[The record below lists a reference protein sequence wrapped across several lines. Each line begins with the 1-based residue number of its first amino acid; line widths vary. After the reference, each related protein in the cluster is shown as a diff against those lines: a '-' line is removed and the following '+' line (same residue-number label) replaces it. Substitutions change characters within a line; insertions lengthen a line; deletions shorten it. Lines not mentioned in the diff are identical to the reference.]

1 MANSLDVLKFYEQ
14 DIKPAIQKNSN
25 EYIQNLI
32 KSTNFNNDYVS
43 KLEQSISEDNKLID
57 NYNRKIINKQ
67 KFRSFLRF
75 ILVVSILGI
84 IASIV
89 WLSIESAIITGQST
103 WIILLIISVLLL
115 FISIIGFIAR
125 SDAKNKIAP
134 VIARRDKNVNSAKKE
149 LVVITKLISK
159 KECQN
164 LLEKSF
170 PKLTINDIFTDTD
183 ANLWE
188 DELEDHETSSIL
200 SVIHGT
206 INCSPYLFLTN
217 KRIEIID
224 KEYTGWTTI
233 YVEEEVYN
241 PNTHSYE
248 TETVEY
254 DVSASITRPKPS
266 FPCDSRLYLKTKI
279 YPNLEYYNLKPFLSK
294 SSIKKFYKQNDHQKL
309 MENPEFDLFF
319 PCIRNNEIQFKAT
332 FQLYA
337 QEQIVEL
344 IKNRNIHKLQMKK
357 TGDTIQVECDNPLT
371 CSRINLFGE
380 SFLDYSIDRIT
391 KNFNITMYSIM
402 DGLYAYFLSILAVS
416 LYQNEKY
423 YIDTEKLSKNNP
435 NTIKFNLEDFFNSN
449 EFFDSKYFHP
459 NTSNIVFDAIPKF
472 KVIYKTKIFTIAS
485 MDACSFSH
493 TPRTHYETVHAYGE
507 TVDVPIEWNE
517 YKEIHVNYLVLS
529 FLVNDNKHD
538 FRYPASEDNELKKYS
553 IIEVFKSINR
563 VCLVFHPDIKSIN
576 EPESLIEIIKT
587 KFKLS

>member
-57 NYNRKIINKQ
+57 NYNQNIINKP
-67 KFRSFLRF
+67 KFRSFLKF

-89 WLSIESAIITGQST
+89 WSSIELAIRTGQST
-103 WIILLIISVLLL
+103 WIILLIISILLL

-125 SDAKNKIAP
+125 SNAKNKIAP
-134 VIARRDKNVNSAKKE
+134 VIARRDKNVNSAKEE

-164 LLEKSF
+164 LIEKSF
-170 PKLTINDIFTDTD
+170 PKLTINDIFTDID

-188 DELEDHETSSIL
+188 DELEDHETSSIF
-200 SVIHGT
+200 SAIHGT
-206 INCSPYLFLTN
+206 VNSSPYLFLTN

-241 PNTHSYE
+241 SNTHSYE
-248 TETVEY
+248 TETVGY

-279 YPNLEYYNLKPFLSK
+279 YPNLEYYNLKPFSSK
-294 SSIKKFYKQNDHQKL
+294 SSIKKFYKQNNHQKL

-319 PCIRNNEIQFKAT
+319 PCVRNNEVQFKAT

-344 IKNRNIHKLQMKK
+344 IKNRKIHKLQMKK
-357 TGDTIQVECDNPLT
+357 AGDTIQVECNNPLT

-391 KNFNITMYSIM
+391 NNFNITMYSIM

-423 YIDTEKLSKNNP
+423 YIDTEKLSKDNP
-435 NTIKFNLEDFFNSN
+435 NTIKFNLENFFNSN
-449 EFFDSKYFHP
+449 DFFDSKYFHP

-472 KVIYKTKIFTIAS
+472 KVIYKTKAFTIAS

-538 FRYPASEDNELKKYS
+538 FRYPASEDNELKKHS

-576 EPESLIEIIKT
+576 EPESLIEIIKK
-587 KFKLS
+587 KFNLS

>member
-14 DIKPAIQKNSN
+14 DIKPAIEKNSN

-57 NYNRKIINKQ
+57 NYNRNIINKP
-67 KFRSFLRF
+67 KFRSFLKF

-89 WLSIESAIITGQST
+89 WSSIESAIRTGQST

-125 SDAKNKIAP
+125 SNAKNKIAP
-134 VIARRDKNVNSAKKE
+134 VIARRDKNVNSAKEE

-164 LLEKSF
+164 LIEKSF
-170 PKLTINDIFTDTD
+170 PKLTINDIFTDID

-200 SVIHGT
+200 SAIHGT
-206 INCSPYLFLTN
+206 VNSSPYLFLTN

-241 PNTHSYE
+241 SNTHSYE
-248 TETVEY
+248 TETVGY

-279 YPNLEYYNLKPFLSK
+279 YPNLEYYNLKPFSSK
-294 SSIKKFYKQNDHQKL
+294 SSIKKFYKQNNHQKL

-319 PCIRNNEIQFKAT
+319 PCVRNNEVQFKAT

-344 IKNRNIHKLQMKK
+344 IKNRKIHKLQMKK
-357 TGDTIQVECDNPLT
+357 AGDTIQVECDNPLT

-391 KNFNITMYSIM
+391 NNFNITMYSIM

-423 YIDTEKLSKNNP
+423 YIDTEKLSKDNP
-435 NTIKFNLEDFFNSN
+435 NTIKFNLENFFNSN
-449 EFFDSKYFHP
+449 DFFDSKYFHP

-472 KVIYKTKIFTIAS
+472 KVIYKTKAFTIAS

-493 TPRTHYETVHAYGE
+493 TPRTHYETVCAYGE

-517 YKEIHVNYLVLS
+517 YKEIHVNYLVLA

-538 FRYPASEDNELKKYS
+538 FRYPASEDNELKKHS

-576 EPESLIEIIKT
+576 EPESLIEIIKK

>member
-57 NYNRKIINKQ
+57 NYNRNIINKP
-67 KFRSFLRF
+67 KFRSFLKF

-89 WLSIESAIITGQST
+89 WLSIESAIRTGQST
-103 WIILLIISVLLL
+103 WIILLIISILLL

-125 SDAKNKIAP
+125 SNAKNKIAP
-134 VIARRDKNVNSAKKE
+134 VIARRDKNVNSAKEE

-164 LLEKSF
+164 LIEKSF
-170 PKLTINDIFTDTD
+170 PKLTINDIFTDID

-188 DELEDHETSSIL
+188 DELEDHETSSIF
-200 SVIHGT
+200 SAIHGT
-206 INCSPYLFLTN
+206 VNSSPYLFLTN

-241 PNTHSYE
+241 SNTHSYE
-248 TETVEY
+248 TETVGY

-266 FPCDSRLYLKTKI
+266 FPCDSKLYLKTKI
-279 YPNLEYYNLKPFLSK
+279 YPNLEYYNLKPFSSK
-294 SSIKKFYKQNDHQKL
+294 SSIKKFYKQNNHQKL

-319 PCIRNNEIQFKAT
+319 PCVRNNEVQFKAT

-344 IKNRNIHKLQMKK
+344 IKNRKIHKLQMKK
-357 TGDTIQVECDNPLT
+357 AGDTIQVECDNPLT

-391 KNFNITMYSIM
+391 NNFNITMYSIM

-423 YIDTEKLSKNNP
+423 YIDTEKLSKDNP
-435 NTIKFNLEDFFNSN
+435 NTIKFNLENFFNSN
-449 EFFDSKYFHP
+449 DFFDSKYFHP

-472 KVIYKTKIFTIAS
+472 KVIYKTKAFTIAS

-538 FRYPASEDNELKKYS
+538 FRFPASEDNELKKHS

>member
-57 NYNRKIINKQ
+57 NYNRKIINKP
-67 KFRSFLRF
+67 KFRSFLKF

-89 WLSIESAIITGQST
+89 WSSIELAIITGQST

-125 SDAKNKIAP
+125 SNAKNKIAP
-134 VIARRDKNVNSAKKE
+134 VIARRDKNVNSAKEE

-164 LLEKSF
+164 LIEKSF
-170 PKLTINDIFTDTD
+170 PKLTINDIFTDID

-200 SVIHGT
+200 SAIHGT
-206 INCSPYLFLTN
+206 VNSSPYLFLTN

-241 PNTHSYE
+241 SNTHSYE

-279 YPNLEYYNLKPFLSK
+279 YPNLEYYNLKPFSSK
-294 SSIKKFYKQNDHQKL
+294 SSIKKFYKQNNHQKL

-319 PCIRNNEIQFKAT
+319 PCIRNNEVQFKAT

-344 IKNRNIHKLQMKK
+344 IKNRKIHKLQMKK
-357 TGDTIQVECDNPLT
+357 AGDTIQVECDNPLT

-391 KNFNITMYSIM
+391 NNFNITMYSIM

-435 NTIKFNLEDFFNSN
+435 NTIKFNLENFFNSN
-449 EFFDSKYFHP
+449 DFFDSKYFHP

-472 KVIYKTKIFTIAS
+472 KVICKTKAFTIAS

-538 FRYPASEDNELKKYS
+538 FRYPASEDNELKKHS

-576 EPESLIEIIKT
+576 KPESLIEIIKK
-587 KFKLS
+587 KFNLS

>member
-57 NYNRKIINKQ
+57 NYNRKIINKP
-67 KFRSFLRF
+67 KFRSFLKF

-89 WLSIESAIITGQST
+89 WLSIESAIRTGQST

-134 VIARRDKNVNSAKKE
+134 VIARRDKNVNSAKEE

-188 DELEDHETSSIL
+188 DELEDHETSSIF
-200 SVIHGT
+200 SAIHGT
-206 INCSPYLFLTN
+206 VNSSPYLFLTN

-241 PNTHSYE
+241 SNTHSYE

-279 YPNLEYYNLKPFLSK
+279 YPNLEYYNLKPFSSK
-294 SSIKKFYKQNDHQKL
+294 SSIKKFYKQNNHQKL

-319 PCIRNNEIQFKAT
+319 PCIRNNEVQFKAT

-344 IKNRNIHKLQMKK
+344 IKNRKIHKLQMKK
-357 TGDTIQVECDNPLT
+357 AGDTIQVECDNPLT

-391 KNFNITMYSIM
+391 NNFNITMYSIM

-423 YIDTEKLSKNNP
+423 YIDTEKLSKDNP
-435 NTIKFNLEDFFNSN
+435 NTIKFNLENFFNSN
-449 EFFDSKYFHP
+449 DFFDSKYFHP

-472 KVIYKTKIFTIAS
+472 KVIYKTKTFTIAS
-485 MDACSFSH
+485 MDAYSFSH

-538 FRYPASEDNELKKYS
+538 FRYPASEDNELKKHS

>member
-57 NYNRKIINKQ
+57 NYNRNIINKP
-67 KFRSFLRF
+67 KFHSFLKF

-89 WLSIESAIITGQST
+89 WSSIESAIRTGQST

-125 SDAKNKIAP
+125 SNAKNKIAP
-134 VIARRDKNVNSAKKE
+134 VIARRDKNVNSAKEE

-164 LLEKSF
+164 LIEKSF
-170 PKLTINDIFTDTD
+170 PKLTINDIFTDID

-188 DELEDHETSSIL
+188 DELEDHETSSIF

-206 INCSPYLFLTN
+206 VNSSPYLFLTN

-248 TETVEY
+248 TETVEH

-294 SSIKKFYKQNDHQKL
+294 SSIKKFYKQNNHQKL

-344 IKNRNIHKLQMKK
+344 IKNRKIHKLQMKK
-357 TGDTIQVECDNPLT
+357 AGDTIQVECDNPLT

-391 KNFNITMYSIM
+391 NNFNITMYSIM

-472 KVIYKTKIFTIAS
+472 KVIYKTKAFTIAS

-493 TPRTHYETVHAYGE
+493 TPRTHYETVCAYGE

-517 YKEIHVNYLVLS
+517 YKEIHVNYLVLA

-538 FRYPASEDNELKKYS
+538 FRYPASEDNELKKHS

>member
-14 DIKPAIQKNSN
+14 DIKPAIEKNSN

-57 NYNRKIINKQ
+57 NYNRNIINKP
-67 KFRSFLRF
+67 KFRSFLKF

-89 WLSIESAIITGQST
+89 WSSIESAIITGQST

-125 SDAKNKIAP
+125 SNAKNKIAP
-134 VIARRDKNVNSAKKE
+134 VIARRDKNVNSAKEE

-241 PNTHSYE
+241 SNTHSYE
-248 TETVEY
+248 TETVGHV
-254 DVSASITRPKPS
+254 VSASITRPKPS

-279 YPNLEYYNLKPFLSK
+279 YPNLEYYNLKPFSSK
-294 SSIKKFYKQNDHQKL
+294 SSIKKFYKQNNHQKL

-319 PCIRNNEIQFKAT
+319 PCVRNNEVQFKAT

-344 IKNRNIHKLQMKK
+344 IKNRKIHKLQMKK
-357 TGDTIQVECDNPLT
+357 AGDTIQVECDNPLT

-391 KNFNITMYSIM
+391 NNFNITMYSIM

-423 YIDTEKLSKNNP
+423 YIDTEKLSKDNP
-435 NTIKFNLEDFFNSN
+435 NTIKFNLENFFNSN
-449 EFFDSKYFHP
+449 DFFDSKYFHP

-472 KVIYKTKIFTIAS
+472 KVIYKTKAFTIAS

-538 FRYPASEDNELKKYS
+538 FRYPASEDNELKKHS

>member
-57 NYNRKIINKQ
+57 NYNRKIINKP
-67 KFRSFLRF
+67 KFRSFLKF

-89 WLSIESAIITGQST
+89 WSSIELAIRTGQST
-103 WIILLIISVLLL
+103 WIILLIISILLL

-125 SDAKNKIAP
+125 SNAKNKIAP
-134 VIARRDKNVNSAKKE
+134 VIARRDKNVNSAKEE

-164 LLEKSF
+164 LIEKSF
-170 PKLTINDIFTDTD
+170 PKLTINDIFTDID

-188 DELEDHETSSIL
+188 DELEDHETSSIF
-200 SVIHGT
+200 SAIHGT
-206 INCSPYLFLTN
+206 VNSSPYLFLTN

-241 PNTHSYE
+241 SNTHSYE

-279 YPNLEYYNLKPFLSK
+279 YPNLEYYNLKPFSSK
-294 SSIKKFYKQNDHQKL
+294 SSIKKFYKQNNHQKL

-319 PCIRNNEIQFKAT
+319 PCVRNNEVQFKAT

-344 IKNRNIHKLQMKK
+344 IKNRKIHKLQMKK
-357 TGDTIQVECDNPLT
+357 AGDTIQVEYDNPLT
-371 CSRINLFGE
+371 CSRINLICE
-380 SFLDYSIDRIT
+380 KFLYYSIDRIT
-391 KNFNITMYSIM
+391 NNFNITMYSIM

-423 YIDTEKLSKNNP
+423 YIDTEKLSKDNP
-435 NTIKFNLEDFFNSN
+435 NTIKFNLENFFNSN
-449 EFFDSKYFHP
+449 DFFDSKYFHP

-472 KVIYKTKIFTIAS
+472 KVIYKTKAFTIAS

-538 FRYPASEDNELKKYS
+538 FRYPASEDNELKKHS

-563 VCLVFHPDIKSIN
+563 VCLVFHSDIKSIN
-576 EPESLIEIIKT
+576 EPESLIEIIKK
-587 KFKLS
+587 KFNLS

>member
-57 NYNRKIINKQ
+57 NYNRKIINKP
-67 KFRSFLRF
+67 KFHSFLKF

-89 WLSIESAIITGQST
+89 WSSIESAIRTGQST

-125 SDAKNKIAP
+125 SNAKNKIAP
-134 VIARRDKNVNSAKKE
+134 VIARRDKNVNSAKEE

-164 LLEKSF
+164 LIEKSF
-170 PKLTINDIFTDTD
+170 PKLTINDIFTDID

-188 DELEDHETSSIL
+188 DELEDHETSSIF
-200 SVIHGT
+200 SAIHGT
-206 INCSPYLFLTN
+206 VNSSPYLFLTN

-241 PNTHSYE
+241 SNTHSYE
-248 TETVEY
+248 TETVGY

-279 YPNLEYYNLKPFLSK
+279 YPNLEYYNLKPFSSK
-294 SSIKKFYKQNDHQKL
+294 SSIKKFYKQNNHQKL

-319 PCIRNNEIQFKAT
+319 PCVRNNEVQFKAT

-344 IKNRNIHKLQMKK
+344 IKNRKIHKLQMKK
-357 TGDTIQVECDNPLT
+357 AGDTIQVECDNPLT

-391 KNFNITMYSIM
+391 NNFNITMYSIM

-435 NTIKFNLEDFFNSN
+435 NTIKFNLENFFNSN
-449 EFFDSKYFHP
+449 DFFDSKYFHP

-472 KVIYKTKIFTIAS
+472 KVIYKTKAFTIAS

-538 FRYPASEDNELKKYS
+538 FRYPASEDNELKKHS

-576 EPESLIEIIKT
+576 EPESLIEIIKK

>member
-57 NYNRKIINKQ
+57 NYNRKIINKP
-67 KFRSFLRF
+67 KFHSFLKF

-89 WLSIESAIITGQST
+89 WSSIELAIRTGQST
-103 WIILLIISVLLL
+103 WIILLIISILLL

-125 SDAKNKIAP
+125 SNAKNKIAP
-134 VIARRDKNVNSAKKE
+134 VIARRDKNVNSAKEE

-164 LLEKSF
+164 LIEKSF
-170 PKLTINDIFTDTD
+170 PKLTINDIFTDID

-200 SVIHGT
+200 SAIHGT
-206 INCSPYLFLTN
+206 VNSSPYLFLTN
-217 KRIEIID
+217 KRIKIID

-241 PNTHSYE
+241 SNTHSYE
-248 TETVEY
+248 TETVEHV
-254 DVSASITRPKPS
+254 VSASITRPKPS

-279 YPNLEYYNLKPFLSK
+279 YPNLEYYNLKPFSSK
-294 SSIKKFYKQNDHQKL
+294 SSIKKFYKQNNHQKL

-391 KNFNITMYSIM
+391 NNFNITMYSIM

-423 YIDTEKLSKNNP
+423 YIDTEKLSKDNP
-435 NTIKFNLEDFFNSN
+435 NTIKFNLENFFNSN
-449 EFFDSKYFHP
+449 DFFDSKYFHP

-472 KVIYKTKIFTIAS
+472 KVIYKTKTFTIAS

-538 FRYPASEDNELKKYS
+538 FRFPASEDNELKKHS

>member
-57 NYNRKIINKQ
+57 NYNRNIINKP
-67 KFRSFLRF
+67 KFRSFLKF

-84 IASIV
+84 IASVV
-89 WLSIESAIITGQST
+89 WSSIESAIRTGQST

-125 SDAKNKIAP
+125 SNAKNKIAP
-134 VIARRDKNVNSAKKE
+134 VIARRDKNVNSAKEE

-164 LLEKSF
+164 LIEKSF
-170 PKLTINDIFTDTD
+170 PKLTINDIFTDID

-188 DELEDHETSSIL
+188 DELEDHETSSIF
-200 SVIHGT
+200 SAIHGT
-206 INCSPYLFLTN
+206 VNSSPYLFLTN

-241 PNTHSYE
+241 SNTHSYE
-248 TETVEY
+248 TETVGY

-279 YPNLEYYNLKPFLSK
+279 YPNLEYYNLKPFSSK
-294 SSIKKFYKQNDHQKL
+294 SSIKKFYKQNNHQKL

-319 PCIRNNEIQFKAT
+319 PCVRNNEVQFKAT

-344 IKNRNIHKLQMKK
+344 IKNRKIHKLQMKK
-357 TGDTIQVECDNPLT
+357 AGDTIQVECDNPLT

-391 KNFNITMYSIM
+391 NNFNITMYSIM

-423 YIDTEKLSKNNP
+423 YIDTEKLSKDNP
-435 NTIKFNLEDFFNSN
+435 NTIKFNLENFFNSN
-449 EFFDSKYFHP
+449 DFFDSKYFHP

-472 KVIYKTKIFTIAS
+472 KVIYKTKAFTIAS

-538 FRYPASEDNELKKYS
+538 FRYPASEDNELKKHS

-576 EPESLIEIIKT
+576 EPESLIEIIKK

>member
-1 MANSLDVLKFYEQ
+1 MANSLDVLNFYEQ

-57 NYNRKIINKQ
+57 NYNRKIINKP
-67 KFRSFLRF
+67 KFHSFLKF

-89 WLSIESAIITGQST
+89 WSSIELAIRTGQST
-103 WIILLIISVLLL
+103 WIILLIISILLL

-125 SDAKNKIAP
+125 SNAKNKIAP
-134 VIARRDKNVNSAKKE
+134 VIARRDKNVNSAKEE

-164 LLEKSF
+164 LIEKSF
-170 PKLTINDIFTDTD
+170 PKLTINDIFTDID

-200 SVIHGT
+200 SAIHGT
-206 INCSPYLFLTN
+206 VNSSPYLFLTN
-217 KRIEIID
+217 KRIKIID

-241 PNTHSYE
+241 SNTHSYE
-248 TETVEY
+248 TETVEHV
-254 DVSASITRPKPS
+254 VSASITRPKPS

-279 YPNLEYYNLKPFLSK
+279 YPNLEYYNLKPFSSK
-294 SSIKKFYKQNDHQKL
+294 SSIKKFYKQNNHQKL

-391 KNFNITMYSIM
+391 NNFNITMYSIM

-423 YIDTEKLSKNNP
+423 YIDTEKLSKDNP
-435 NTIKFNLEDFFNSN
+435 NTIKFNLENFFNSN
-449 EFFDSKYFHP
+449 DFFDSKYFHP

-472 KVIYKTKIFTIAS
+472 KVIYKTKTFTIAS

-538 FRYPASEDNELKKYS
+538 FRFPASEDNELKKHS

>member
-57 NYNRKIINKQ
+57 NYNRNIINKP
-67 KFRSFLRF
+67 KFRSFLKF

-89 WLSIESAIITGQST
+89 WSSIESAIRTGQST

-125 SDAKNKIAP
+125 SNAKNKIAP
-134 VIARRDKNVNSAKKE
+134 VIARRDKNVNSAKEE

-164 LLEKSF
+164 LIEKSF
-170 PKLTINDIFTDTD
+170 PKLTINDIFTDID

-188 DELEDHETSSIL
+188 DELEDHETSSIF
-200 SVIHGT
+200 SAIHGT
-206 INCSPYLFLTN
+206 VNSSPYLFLTN

-241 PNTHSYE
+241 SNTHSYE

-279 YPNLEYYNLKPFLSK
+279 YPNLEYYNLKPFSSK
-294 SSIKKFYKQNDHQKL
+294 SSIKKFYKQNNHQKL

-319 PCIRNNEIQFKAT
+319 PCVRNNEVQFKAT

-344 IKNRNIHKLQMKK
+344 IKNRKIHKLQMKK
-357 TGDTIQVECDNPLT
+357 AGDTIQVECDNPLT

-391 KNFNITMYSIM
+391 NNFNITMYSIM

-423 YIDTEKLSKNNP
+423 YIDTEKLSKDNP
-435 NTIKFNLEDFFNSN
+435 NTIKFNLENFFNSN
-449 EFFDSKYFHP
+449 DFFDSKYFHP

-472 KVIYKTKIFTIAS
+472 KVICKTKAFTIAS

-538 FRYPASEDNELKKYS
+538 FRYPASEDNELKKHS

-576 EPESLIEIIKT
+576 EPESLIEIIKK

>member
-57 NYNRKIINKQ
+57 NYNRNIINKP
-67 KFRSFLRF
+67 KFHSFLKF

-89 WLSIESAIITGQST
+89 WSSIELAIRTGQST
-103 WIILLIISVLLL
+103 WIILLIISILLL

-125 SDAKNKIAP
+125 SNAKNKIAP
-134 VIARRDKNVNSAKKE
+134 VIARRDKNVNSAKEE

-164 LLEKSF
+164 LIEKSF
-170 PKLTINDIFTDTD
+170 PKLTINDIFTDID

-200 SVIHGT
+200 SAIHGT
-206 INCSPYLFLTN
+206 VNSSPYLFLTN

-241 PNTHSYE
+241 SNTHSYE
-248 TETVEY
+248 TETVGY

-279 YPNLEYYNLKPFLSK
+279 YPNLEYYNLKPFSSK
-294 SSIKKFYKQNDHQKL
+294 SSIKKFYKQNNHQKL

-319 PCIRNNEIQFKAT
+319 PCVRNNEIQFKAT

-344 IKNRNIHKLQMKK
+344 IKNRKIHKLQMKK
-357 TGDTIQVECDNPLT
+357 AGDTIQVECDNPLT

-391 KNFNITMYSIM
+391 NNFNITMYSIM

-435 NTIKFNLEDFFNSN
+435 NTIKFNLENFFNSN
-449 EFFDSKYFHP
+449 DFFDSKYFHP

-472 KVIYKTKIFTIAS
+472 KVIYKTKAFTIAS

-538 FRYPASEDNELKKYS
+538 FRYPASEDNELKKHS

>member
-57 NYNRKIINKQ
+57 NYNRNIINKP
-67 KFRSFLRF
+67 KFRSFLKF

-89 WLSIESAIITGQST
+89 WSSIESAIRTGQST

-125 SDAKNKIAP
+125 SNAKNKIAP
-134 VIARRDKNVNSAKKE
+134 VIARRDKNVNSAKEE

-164 LLEKSF
+164 LIEKSF
-170 PKLTINDIFTDTD
+170 PKLTINDIFTDID

-188 DELEDHETSSIL
+188 DELEDHETSSIF
-200 SVIHGT
+200 SAIHGT
-206 INCSPYLFLTN
+206 VNSSPYLFLTN

-241 PNTHSYE
+241 SNTHSYE
-248 TETVEY
+248 TETVGY

-279 YPNLEYYNLKPFLSK
+279 YPNLEYYNLKPFSSK
-294 SSIKKFYKQNDHQKL
+294 SSIKKFYKQNNHQKL

-319 PCIRNNEIQFKAT
+319 PCVRNNEVQFKAT

-344 IKNRNIHKLQMKK
+344 IKNRKIHKLQMKK
-357 TGDTIQVECDNPLT
+357 AGDTIQVECDNPLT

-391 KNFNITMYSIM
+391 NNFNITMYSIM

-435 NTIKFNLEDFFNSN
+435 NTIKFNLENFFNSN
-449 EFFDSKYFHP
+449 DFFDSKYFHP

-472 KVIYKTKIFTIAS
+472 KVIYKTKTFTIAS

-538 FRYPASEDNELKKYS
+538 FRYPASEDNELKKCS

-576 EPESLIEIIKT
+576 EPESLIEIIKK

>member
-32 KSTNFNNDYVS
+32 KSTNINKDYVS

-57 NYNRKIINKQ
+57 NYNRKIINKP
-67 KFRSFLRF
+67 KFRSFLKF

-89 WLSIESAIITGQST
+89 WSSIESAIRTGQST

-134 VIARRDKNVNSAKKE
+134 VIARRDKNVNSAKEE

-183 ANLWE
+183 TNLWE

-200 SVIHGT
+200 SAIHGT

-248 TETVEY
+248 TETVGHV
-254 DVSASITRPKPS
+254 VSASITRPKPS
-266 FPCDSRLYLKTKI
+266 FPSDSRLYLKTKI

-294 SSIKKFYKQNDHQKL
+294 SDKQNNHQKL
-309 MENPEFDLFF
+309 TENPEFDLFF

-344 IKNRNIHKLQMKK
+344 IKNRKIHKLQMKK
-357 TGDTIQVECDNPLT
+357 AGDTIQVECDNPLT

-391 KNFNITMYSIM
+391 NNFNITMYSIM

-435 NTIKFNLEDFFNSN
+435 NTIKFNLENFFNSN
-449 EFFDSKYFHP
+449 DFFDSKYFHP

-472 KVIYKTKIFTIAS
+472 KVIYKTKTFTIAS

-538 FRYPASEDNELKKYS
+538 FRFPASEDNELKKHS

>member
-14 DIKPAIQKNSN
+14 DIKPAIEKNSN

-57 NYNRKIINKQ
+57 NYNRNIINKP
-67 KFRSFLRF
+67 KFRSFLKF

-89 WLSIESAIITGQST
+89 WSSIELAIRTGQST
-103 WIILLIISVLLL
+103 WIILLIISILLL

-125 SDAKNKIAP
+125 SNAKNKIAP
-134 VIARRDKNVNSAKKE
+134 VIARRDKNVNSAKEE

-170 PKLTINDIFTDTD
+170 PKLTINDIFTDID

-188 DELEDHETSSIL
+188 DELEDRETSSIL
-200 SVIHGT
+200 SAIHGT
-206 INCSPYLFLTN
+206 VNSSPYLFLTN

-241 PNTHSYE
+241 SNTHSYE
-248 TETVEY
+248 TETVGY

-279 YPNLEYYNLKPFLSK
+279 YPNLEYYNLKPFSSK
-294 SSIKKFYKQNDHQKL
+294 SSIKKFYKQNNHQKL

-319 PCIRNNEIQFKAT
+319 PCVRNNEVQFKAT

-344 IKNRNIHKLQMKK
+344 IKNRKIHKLQMKK
-357 TGDTIQVECDNPLT
+357 AGDTIQVECDNPLT

-391 KNFNITMYSIM
+391 NNFNITMYSIM

-423 YIDTEKLSKNNP
+423 YIDAEKLSKDNP
-435 NTIKFNLEDFFNSN
+435 NTIKFNLENFFNSN
-449 EFFDSKYFHP
+449 DFFDSKYFHP

-472 KVIYKTKIFTIAS
+472 KVIYKTKAFTIAS

-538 FRYPASEDNELKKYS
+538 FRYPASEDNELKKHS

-576 EPESLIEIIKT
+576 EPESLIEIIKK
-587 KFKLS
+587 KFNLS

>member
-57 NYNRKIINKQ
+57 NYNRKIINKP
-67 KFRSFLRF
+67 KFRSFLKF

-89 WLSIESAIITGQST
+89 WLSIESAIRTGQST

-134 VIARRDKNVNSAKKE
+134 VIARRDKNVNSAKEE

-188 DELEDHETSSIL
+188 DELEDHETSSIF
-200 SVIHGT
+200 SAIHGT
-206 INCSPYLFLTN
+206 VNSSPYLFLTN

-241 PNTHSYE
+241 SNTHSYE

-279 YPNLEYYNLKPFLSK
+279 YPNLEYYNLKPFSSK
-294 SSIKKFYKQNDHQKL
+294 SSIKKFYKQNNHQKL

-319 PCIRNNEIQFKAT
+319 PCIRNNEVQFKAT

-344 IKNRNIHKLQMKK
+344 IKNRKIHKLQMKK
-357 TGDTIQVECDNPLT
+357 AGDTIQVECDNPLT

-391 KNFNITMYSIM
+391 NNFNITMYSIM

-423 YIDTEKLSKNNP
+423 YIDTEKLSKDNP
-435 NTIKFNLEDFFNSN
+435 NTIKFNLENFFNSN
-449 EFFDSKYFHP
+449 DFFDSKYFHP

-472 KVIYKTKIFTIAS
+472 KVIYKTKAFTIAS

-538 FRYPASEDNELKKYS
+538 FRYPASEDNELKKHS

>member
-14 DIKPAIQKNSN
+14 DIKPAIEKNSN

-57 NYNRKIINKQ
+57 NYNRNIINKP
-67 KFRSFLRF
+67 KFRSFLKF

-89 WLSIESAIITGQST
+89 WSSIESAIRTGQST
-103 WIILLIISVLLL
+103 WIILIIISVLLL

-125 SDAKNKIAP
+125 SNAKNKIAP
-134 VIARRDKNVNSAKKE
+134 VIARRDKNVNSAKEE

-170 PKLTINDIFTDTD
+170 PKLTINDIFTDID

-188 DELEDHETSSIL
+188 DELEDRETSSIL
-200 SVIHGT
+200 SAIHGT
-206 INCSPYLFLTN
+206 VNSSPYLFLTN

-241 PNTHSYE
+241 SNTHSYE
-248 TETVEY
+248 TETVGHV
-254 DVSASITRPKPS
+254 VSASITRPKPS

-279 YPNLEYYNLKPFLSK
+279 YPNLEYYNLKPFSSK
-294 SSIKKFYKQNDHQKL
+294 SSIKKFYKQNNHQKL

-319 PCIRNNEIQFKAT
+319 PCVRNNEVQFKAT

-344 IKNRNIHKLQMKK
+344 IKNRKIHKLQMKK
-357 TGDTIQVECDNPLT
+357 AGDTIQVECDNPLT

-391 KNFNITMYSIM
+391 NNFNITMYSIM

-423 YIDTEKLSKNNP
+423 YIDAEKLSKDNP
-435 NTIKFNLEDFFNSN
+435 NTIKFNLENFFNSN
-449 EFFDSKYFHP
+449 DFFDSKYFHP

-472 KVIYKTKIFTIAS
+472 KVICKAKVFTIAS

-538 FRYPASEDNELKKYS
+538 FRYPASEDNELKKHS

-576 EPESLIEIIKT
+576 EPESLIEIIKK
-587 KFKLS
+587 KFNLS

>member
-14 DIKPAIQKNSN
+14 DIKPAIEKNSN

-57 NYNRKIINKQ
+57 NYNRNIINKP
-67 KFRSFLRF
+67 KFRSFLKF

-89 WLSIESAIITGQST
+89 WSSIELAIRTGQST
-103 WIILLIISVLLL
+103 WIILLIISILLL

-125 SDAKNKIAP
+125 SNAKNKIAP
-134 VIARRDKNVNSAKKE
+134 VIARRDKNINSAKEE

-170 PKLTINDIFTDTD
+170 PKLTINDIFTDID

-188 DELEDHETSSIL
+188 DELEDRETSSIL
-200 SVIHGT
+200 SAIHGT
-206 INCSPYLFLTN
+206 VNSSPYLFLTN

-241 PNTHSYE
+241 SNTHSYE
-248 TETVEY
+248 TETVGY

-279 YPNLEYYNLKPFLSK
+279 YPNLEYYNLKPFSSK
-294 SSIKKFYKQNDHQKL
+294 SSIKKFYKQNNHQKL

-319 PCIRNNEIQFKAT
+319 PCVRNNEVQFKAT

-344 IKNRNIHKLQMKK
+344 IKNRKIHKLQMKK
-357 TGDTIQVECDNPLT
+357 AGDTIQVECDNPLT

-391 KNFNITMYSIM
+391 NNFNITMYSIM

-423 YIDTEKLSKNNP
+423 YIDAEKLSKDNP
-435 NTIKFNLEDFFNSN
+435 NTIKFNLENFFNSN
-449 EFFDSKYFHP
+449 DFFDSKYFHP

-472 KVIYKTKIFTIAS
+472 KVIYKTKAFTIAS

-538 FRYPASEDNELKKYS
+538 FRYPASEDNELKKHS

-576 EPESLIEIIKT
+576 EPESLIEIIKK
-587 KFKLS
+587 KFNLS

>member
-57 NYNRKIINKQ
+57 NYNRNIINKP
-67 KFRSFLRF
+67 KFRSFLKF

-89 WLSIESAIITGQST
+89 WLSIESAIRTGQST

-125 SDAKNKIAP
+125 SNSKNKIAP
-134 VIARRDKNVNSAKKE
+134 VIARRDKNVNSAKEE

-164 LLEKSF
+164 LIEKSF
-170 PKLTINDIFTDTD
+170 PKLTINDIFTDID

-188 DELEDHETSSIL
+188 DELEDHETSSIF
-200 SVIHGT
+200 SAIHGT
-206 INCSPYLFLTN
+206 VNSSPYLFLTN

-241 PNTHSYE
+241 SNTHSYE
-248 TETVEY
+248 TETVGY

-266 FPCDSRLYLKTKI
+266 FPCDSKLYLKTKI
-279 YPNLEYYNLKPFLSK
+279 YPNLEYYNLKPFSSK
-294 SSIKKFYKQNDHQKL
+294 SSIKKFYKQNNHQKL

-319 PCIRNNEIQFKAT
+319 PCVRNNEVQFKAT

-344 IKNRNIHKLQMKK
+344 IKNRKIHKLQMKK
-357 TGDTIQVECDNPLT
+357 AGDTIQVECDNPLT

-380 SFLDYSIDRIT
+380 NFLDYSIDRIT
-391 KNFNITMYSIM
+391 NNFNITMYSIM

-423 YIDTEKLSKNNP
+423 YIDTEKLSKDNP
-435 NTIKFNLEDFFNSN
+435 NTIKFNLENFFNSN
-449 EFFDSKYFHP
+449 DFFDSKYFHP

-472 KVIYKTKIFTIAS
+472 KVIYKTKAFTIAS

-538 FRYPASEDNELKKYS
+538 FRFPASEDNELKKHS

>member
-57 NYNRKIINKQ
+57 NYNRNIINKP

-200 SVIHGT
+200 SAIHGT

-472 KVIYKTKIFTIAS
+472 KVIYKTKTFTIAS

-538 FRYPASEDNELKKYS
+538 FRYPASEDNELKKHS

>member
-14 DIKPAIQKNSN
+14 DIKPAIEKNSN

-57 NYNRKIINKQ
+57 NYNRNIINKP
-67 KFRSFLRF
+67 KFRSFLKF

-89 WLSIESAIITGQST
+89 WSSIESAIRTGQST

-125 SDAKNKIAP
+125 SNAKNKIAP
-134 VIARRDKNVNSAKKE
+134 VIARRDKNVNSAKEE

-164 LLEKSF
+164 LIEKSF
-170 PKLTINDIFTDTD
+170 PKLTINDIFTDID

-200 SVIHGT
+200 SAIHGT
-206 INCSPYLFLTN
+206 VNSSPYLFLTN

-241 PNTHSYE
+241 SNTHSYE
-248 TETVEY
+248 TETVGY

-279 YPNLEYYNLKPFLSK
+279 YPNLEYYNLKPFSSK
-294 SSIKKFYKQNDHQKL
+294 SSIKKFYKQNNHQKL

-319 PCIRNNEIQFKAT
+319 PCVRNNEVQFKAT

-344 IKNRNIHKLQMKK
+344 IKNRKIHKLQMKK
-357 TGDTIQVECDNPLT
+357 AGDTIQVECDNPLT

-391 KNFNITMYSIM
+391 NNFNITMYSIM

-435 NTIKFNLEDFFNSN
+435 NTIKFNLENFFNSN
-449 EFFDSKYFHP
+449 DFFDSKYFHP

-472 KVIYKTKIFTIAS
+472 KVIYKTKAFTIAS

-576 EPESLIEIIKT
+576 EPESLIEIIKK

>member
-57 NYNRKIINKQ
+57 NYNRNIINKP
-67 KFRSFLRF
+67 KFRSFLKF

-89 WLSIESAIITGQST
+89 WSSIELAIRTGQST
-103 WIILLIISVLLL
+103 WIILLIISILLL

-125 SDAKNKIAP
+125 SNAKNKIAP
-134 VIARRDKNVNSAKKE
+134 VIARRDKNVNSAKEE

-164 LLEKSF
+164 LIEKSF
-170 PKLTINDIFTDTD
+170 PKLTINDIFTDID

-188 DELEDHETSSIL
+188 DELEDHETSSIF
-200 SVIHGT
+200 SAIHGT
-206 INCSPYLFLTN
+206 VNSSPYLFLTN

-248 TETVEY
+248 TETVEH

-279 YPNLEYYNLKPFLSK
+279 YPNLEYYNLKPFSSK
-294 SSIKKFYKQNDHQKL
+294 SSIKKFYKQNNHQKI

-319 PCIRNNEIQFKAT
+319 PCVRNNEVQFKAT

-344 IKNRNIHKLQMKK
+344 IKNRKIHKLQMKK
-357 TGDTIQVECDNPLT
+357 AGDTIQVECDNPLT

-391 KNFNITMYSIM
+391 NNFNITMYSIM

-423 YIDTEKLSKNNP
+423 YIDTEKLSKDNP
-435 NTIKFNLEDFFNSN
+435 NTIKFNLENFFNSN
-449 EFFDSKYFHP
+449 DFFDSKYFHP

-472 KVIYKTKIFTIAS
+472 KIISKTKVFTIAS

-517 YKEIHVNYLVLS
+517 YKEIHVNYLVLA

-538 FRYPASEDNELKKYS
+538 FRYPASEDNKLKKHS

-576 EPESLIEIIKT
+576 EPESLIEIIKK

>member
-57 NYNRKIINKQ
+57 NYNRNIINKP
-67 KFRSFLRF
+67 KFRSFLKF

-89 WLSIESAIITGQST
+89 WSSIESAIRTGQST
-103 WIILLIISVLLL
+103 WIILLIISILLL

-134 VIARRDKNVNSAKKE
+134 VIARRDKNVNSAKEE

-164 LLEKSF
+164 LIEKSF

-188 DELEDHETSSIL
+188 DELEDHETSSIF
-200 SVIHGT
+200 SAIHGT
-206 INCSPYLFLTN
+206 VNSSPYLFLTN

-241 PNTHSYE
+241 SNTHSYE
-248 TETVEY
+248 TETVGY

-279 YPNLEYYNLKPFLSK
+279 YPNLEYYNLKPFSSK
-294 SSIKKFYKQNDHQKL
+294 SSIKKFYKQNNYQKL

-319 PCIRNNEIQFKAT
+319 PCVRNNEVQFKAT

-344 IKNRNIHKLQMKK
+344 IKNRKIHKLQMKK
-357 TGDTIQVECDNPLT
+357 AGDTIQVECDNPLT

-391 KNFNITMYSIM
+391 NNFNITMYSIM

-423 YIDTEKLSKNNP
+423 YIDTEKLSKDNH
-435 NTIKFNLEDFFNSN
+435 NTIKFNLENFFNSN
-449 EFFDSKYFHP
+449 DFFDSKYFHP

-472 KVIYKTKIFTIAS
+472 KVIYKTKAFTIAS

-538 FRYPASEDNELKKYS
+538 FRYPASEDNELKKCS

-576 EPESLIEIIKT
+576 EPESLIEIIKK

>member
-57 NYNRKIINKQ
+57 NYNRNIINKP
-67 KFRSFLRF
+67 KFRSFLKF

-89 WLSIESAIITGQST
+89 WSSIESAIRTGQST

-125 SDAKNKIAP
+125 SNAKNKIAP
-134 VIARRDKNVNSAKKE
+134 VIARRDKNVNSAKEE

-170 PKLTINDIFTDTD
+170 PKLTINDIFTDID

-188 DELEDHETSSIL
+188 DELEDRETSSIL

-206 INCSPYLFLTN
+206 VNSSPYLFLTN

-241 PNTHSYE
+241 SNTHSYE
-248 TETVEY
+248 TETVGHV
-254 DVSASITRPKPS
+254 VSASITRPKPS

-279 YPNLEYYNLKPFLSK
+279 YPNLEYYNLKPFSSK
-294 SSIKKFYKQNDHQKL
+294 SSIKKFYKQNNHQKL

-319 PCIRNNEIQFKAT
+319 PCVRNNEVQFKAT

-344 IKNRNIHKLQMKK
+344 IKNRKIHKLQMKK
-357 TGDTIQVECDNPLT
+357 AGDTIQVECDNPLT

-391 KNFNITMYSIM
+391 NNFNITMYSIM

-423 YIDTEKLSKNNP
+423 YIDAEKLSKNNP
-435 NTIKFNLEDFFNSN
+435 NTIKFNLENFFNSN
-449 EFFDSKYFHP
+449 DFFDSKYFHP

-472 KVIYKTKIFTIAS
+472 KVICKTKAFTIAS

-538 FRYPASEDNELKKYS
+538 FRYPASEDNELKKHS

-576 EPESLIEIIKT
+576 EPESLIEIIKK

>member
-57 NYNRKIINKQ
+57 NYNRNIINKP
-67 KFRSFLRF
+67 KFRSFLKF

-89 WLSIESAIITGQST
+89 WSSIELAIRTGQST
-103 WIILLIISVLLL
+103 WIILLIISILLL

-125 SDAKNKIAP
+125 SNAKNKIAP
-134 VIARRDKNVNSAKKE
+134 VIARRDKNVNSAKEE

-164 LLEKSF
+164 LIEKSF
-170 PKLTINDIFTDTD
+170 PKLTINDIFTDID

-188 DELEDHETSSIL
+188 DELEDHETSSIF
-200 SVIHGT
+200 SAIHGT
-206 INCSPYLFLTN
+206 VNSSPYLFLTN

-248 TETVEY
+248 TETVEH

-279 YPNLEYYNLKPFLSK
+279 YPNLEYYNLKPFSSK
-294 SSIKKFYKQNDHQKL
+294 SSIKKFYKQNNHQKL

-319 PCIRNNEIQFKAT
+319 PCVRNNEVQFKAT

-344 IKNRNIHKLQMKK
+344 IKNRKIHKLQMKK
-357 TGDTIQVECDNPLT
+357 AGDTIQVECDNPLT

-391 KNFNITMYSIM
+391 NNFNITMYSIM

-423 YIDTEKLSKNNP
+423 YIDTEKLSKDNP
-435 NTIKFNLEDFFNSN
+435 NTIKFNLENFFNSN
-449 EFFDSKYFHP
+449 DFFDSKYFHP

-472 KVIYKTKIFTIAS
+472 KIISKTKVFTIAS

-517 YKEIHVNYLVLS
+517 YKEIHVNYLVLA

-538 FRYPASEDNELKKYS
+538 FRYPASEDNELKKHS

-576 EPESLIEIIKT
+576 EPESLIEIIKK
-587 KFKLS
+587 KFNLS

>member
-57 NYNRKIINKQ
+57 NYNRNIINKP
-67 KFRSFLRF
+67 KFHSFLKF

-89 WLSIESAIITGQST
+89 WLSIESAIRTGQST
-103 WIILLIISVLLL
+103 WIILLIVSVLLL
-115 FISIIGFIAR
+115 FVSIIGFIAR

-134 VIARRDKNVNSAKKE
+134 VIARRDKNVNSAKEE

-170 PKLTINDIFTDTD
+170 PKLTINDIFTDID

-241 PNTHSYE
+241 SNTHSYE
-248 TETVEY
+248 TETVGHV
-254 DVSASITRPKPS
+254 VSASITRPKPS

-279 YPNLEYYNLKPFLSK
+279 YPNLEYYNLKPFSSK
-294 SSIKKFYKQNDHQKL
+294 SSIKKFYKQNNHQKL

-319 PCIRNNEIQFKAT
+319 PCVRNNEVQFKAT

-344 IKNRNIHKLQMKK
+344 IKNRKIHKLQMKK

-472 KVIYKTKIFTIAS
+472 KVIYKTKTFTIAS

-576 EPESLIEIIKT
+576 EPESLIEIIKK

>member
-57 NYNRKIINKQ
+57 NYNRKIINKP
-67 KFRSFLRF
+67 KFRSFLKF

-89 WLSIESAIITGQST
+89 WSSIELAIITGQST

-125 SDAKNKIAP
+125 SNAKNKIAP
-134 VIARRDKNVNSAKKE
+134 VIARRDKNVNSAKEE

-164 LLEKSF
+164 LIEKSF
-170 PKLTINDIFTDTD
+170 PKLTINDIFTDID

-200 SVIHGT
+200 SAIHGT
-206 INCSPYLFLTN
+206 VNSSPYLFLTN

-241 PNTHSYE
+241 SNTHSYE

-279 YPNLEYYNLKPFLSK
+279 YPNLEYYNLKPFSSK
-294 SSIKKFYKQNDHQKL
+294 SSIKKFYKQNNHQKL

-319 PCIRNNEIQFKAT
+319 PCIRNNEVQFKAT

-344 IKNRNIHKLQMKK
+344 IKNRKIHKLQMKK
-357 TGDTIQVECDNPLT
+357 AGDTIQVECDNPLT

-391 KNFNITMYSIM
+391 NNFNITMYSIM

-423 YIDTEKLSKNNP
+423 YIDTEKLSKDNP
-435 NTIKFNLEDFFNSN
+435 NTIKFNLENFFNSN
-449 EFFDSKYFHP
+449 DFFDSKYFHP

-472 KVIYKTKIFTIAS
+472 KVICKTKAFTIAS

-538 FRYPASEDNELKKYS
+538 FRYPASEDNELKKHS

-576 EPESLIEIIKT
+576 KPESLIEIIKK
-587 KFKLS
+587 KFNLS

>member
-57 NYNRKIINKQ
+57 NYNRKIINKP
-67 KFRSFLRF
+67 KFHSFLKF

-89 WLSIESAIITGQST
+89 WSSIESAIRTGQSV

-125 SDAKNKIAP
+125 SNAKNKIAP
-134 VIARRDKNVNSAKKE
+134 VIARRDKNVNSAKEE

-164 LLEKSF
+164 LIEKSF

-200 SVIHGT
+200 SAIHGT
-206 INCSPYLFLTN
+206 VNSSPYLFLTN

-248 TETVEY
+248 TETVEHV
-254 DVSASITRPKPS
+254 VSASITRPKPS

-279 YPNLEYYNLKPFLSK
+279 YPNLEYYNLKPFSSK
-294 SSIKKFYKQNDHQKL
+294 SSIKKFYKQNNHQKL

-344 IKNRNIHKLQMKK
+344 IKNRKIHKLQMKK
-357 TGDTIQVECDNPLT
+357 AGDTIQVECDNPLT

-391 KNFNITMYSIM
+391 NNFNITMYSIM

-423 YIDTEKLSKNNP
+423 YIDTEKLSKDNP
-435 NTIKFNLEDFFNSN
+435 NTIKFNLENFFNSN
-449 EFFDSKYFHP
+449 DFFDSKYFHP

-472 KVIYKTKIFTIAS
+472 KIICKTKAFTIAS

-538 FRYPASEDNELKKYS
+538 FRFPASEDNELKKHS

>member
-57 NYNRKIINKQ
+57 NYNRKIINKP
-67 KFRSFLRF
+67 KFHSFLKF

-89 WLSIESAIITGQST
+89 WSSIESAIRTGQST

-125 SDAKNKIAP
+125 SNAKNKIAP
-134 VIARRDKNVNSAKKE
+134 VIARRDKNVNSAKEE

-164 LLEKSF
+164 LIEKSF
-170 PKLTINDIFTDTD
+170 PKLTINDIFTDID

-188 DELEDHETSSIL
+188 DELEDHETSSIF
-200 SVIHGT
+200 SAIHGT
-206 INCSPYLFLTN
+206 VNSSPYLFLTN

-241 PNTHSYE
+241 SNTHSYE
-248 TETVEY
+248 TETVGY

-279 YPNLEYYNLKPFLSK
+279 YPNLEYYNLKPFSSK
-294 SSIKKFYKQNDHQKL
+294 SSIKKFYKQNNHQKL

-319 PCIRNNEIQFKAT
+319 PCVRNNEVQFKAT

-344 IKNRNIHKLQMKK
+344 IKNRKIHKLQMKK
-357 TGDTIQVECDNPLT
+357 AGDTIQVECDNPLT

-391 KNFNITMYSIM
+391 NNFNITMYSIM

-435 NTIKFNLEDFFNSN
+435 NTIKFNLENFFNSN
-449 EFFDSKYFHP
+449 DFFDSKYFHP

-472 KVIYKTKIFTIAS
+472 KVIYKTKAFTIAS

-538 FRYPASEDNELKKYS
+538 FRYPASEDNELKKHS

-563 VCLVFHPDIKSIN
+563 VCLVFHSDIKSIN
-576 EPESLIEIIKT
+576 EPESLIEIIKK
-587 KFKLS
+587 KFNLS

>member
-57 NYNRKIINKQ
+57 NYNLNIINKP
-67 KFRSFLRF
+67 KFRSFLKF

-89 WLSIESAIITGQST
+89 WSSIELAIRTGQST
-103 WIILLIISVLLL
+103 WIILLIISILLL

-125 SDAKNKIAP
+125 SNAKNKIAP
-134 VIARRDKNVNSAKKE
+134 VIARRDKNVNSAKEE

-164 LLEKSF
+164 LIEKSF
-170 PKLTINDIFTDTD
+170 PKLTINDIFTDID

-188 DELEDHETSSIL
+188 DELEDHETSSIF
-200 SVIHGT
+200 SAIHGT
-206 INCSPYLFLTN
+206 VNSSPYLFLTN

-241 PNTHSYE
+241 SNTHSYE
-248 TETVEY
+248 TETVGY

-279 YPNLEYYNLKPFLSK
+279 YPNLEYYNLKPFSSK
-294 SSIKKFYKQNDHQKL
+294 SSIKKFYKQNNHQKL

-319 PCIRNNEIQFKAT
+319 PCVRNNEVQFKAT

-344 IKNRNIHKLQMKK
+344 IKNRKIHKLQMKK
-357 TGDTIQVECDNPLT
+357 AGDTIQVECDNPLT

-391 KNFNITMYSIM
+391 NNFNITMYSIM

-423 YIDTEKLSKNNP
+423 YIDTEKLSKDNP
-435 NTIKFNLEDFFNSN
+435 NTIKFNLENFFNSN
-449 EFFDSKYFHP
+449 DFFDSKYFHP

-472 KVIYKTKIFTIAS
+472 KVIYKTKAFTIAS

-538 FRYPASEDNELKKYS
+538 FRYPASEDNELKKCS

-576 EPESLIEIIKT
+576 EPESLIEIIKK

>member
-57 NYNRKIINKQ
+57 NYNRNIINKP
-67 KFRSFLRF
+67 KFHSFLKF

-89 WLSIESAIITGQST
+89 WSSIESAIRTGQST

-125 SDAKNKIAP
+125 SNAKNKIAP
-134 VIARRDKNVNSAKKE
+134 VIARRDKNVNSAKEE

-164 LLEKSF
+164 LIEKSF
-170 PKLTINDIFTDTD
+170 PKLTINDIFTDID

-188 DELEDHETSSIL
+188 DELEDHETSSIF

-206 INCSPYLFLTN
+206 VNSSPYLFLTN

-241 PNTHSYE
+241 SNTHSYE
-248 TETVEY
+248 TETVEHV
-254 DVSASITRPKPS
+254 VSASITRPKPS

-279 YPNLEYYNLKPFLSK
+279 YPNLEYYNLKPFSSK
-294 SSIKKFYKQNDHQKL
+294 SSIKKFYKQNNHQKL

-319 PCIRNNEIQFKAT
+319 PCIRNNEVQFKAT

-344 IKNRNIHKLQMKK
+344 IKNRKIHKLQMKK
-357 TGDTIQVECDNPLT
+357 AGDTIQVECDNPLT

-391 KNFNITMYSIM
+391 NNFNITMYSIM

-423 YIDTEKLSKNNP
+423 YIDTEKLSKDNP
-435 NTIKFNLEDFFNSN
+435 NTIKFNLENFFNSN
-449 EFFDSKYFHP
+449 DFFDSKYFHP

-472 KVIYKTKIFTIAS
+472 KIICKTKAFTIAS

-493 TPRTHYETVHAYGE
+493 TPRTHYETIHAYGE

-538 FRYPASEDNELKKYS
+538 FRYPASEDNELKKHS

>member
-57 NYNRKIINKQ
+57 NYNRNIINKP
-67 KFRSFLRF
+67 KFHSFLKF

-89 WLSIESAIITGQST
+89 WSSIELAIITGQST
-103 WIILLIISVLLL
+103 WIILLIISILLL

-125 SDAKNKIAP
+125 SNAKNKIAP
-134 VIARRDKNVNSAKKE
+134 VIARRDKNVNSAKEE

-164 LLEKSF
+164 LIEKSF
-170 PKLTINDIFTDTD
+170 PKLTINDIFTDIDT
-183 ANLWE
+183 NLWE
-188 DELEDHETSSIL
+188 DELEDHETSSLL
-200 SVIHGT
+200 SAIHGT
-206 INCSPYLFLTN
+206 VNSSPYLFLTN

-241 PNTHSYE
+241 SNTHSYE

-279 YPNLEYYNLKPFLSK
+279 YPNLEYYNLKPFSSK
-294 SSIKKFYKQNDHQKL
+294 SSIKKFYKQNNHQKL

-319 PCIRNNEIQFKAT
+319 PCVRNNEIQFKAT

-344 IKNRNIHKLQMKK
+344 IKNRKIHKLQMKK
-357 TGDTIQVECDNPLT
+357 AGDTIQVECDNPLT

-391 KNFNITMYSIM
+391 NNFNITMYSIM

-423 YIDTEKLSKNNP
+423 YIDTEKLSKDNP
-435 NTIKFNLEDFFNSN
+435 NTIKFNLENFFNSN
-449 EFFDSKYFHP
+449 DFFDSKYFHP

-472 KVIYKTKIFTIAS
+472 KVIYKTKTFTIAS

-538 FRYPASEDNELKKYS
+538 FRYPASEDNELKKHS

>member
-57 NYNRKIINKQ
+57 NYNRNIINKP
-67 KFRSFLRF
+67 KFHSFLKF

-89 WLSIESAIITGQST
+89 WLSIESAIRTGQST
-103 WIILLIISVLLL
+103 WIILLIVSVLLL
-115 FISIIGFIAR
+115 FVSIIGFIAR

-134 VIARRDKNVNSAKKE
+134 VIARRDKNVNSAKEE

-170 PKLTINDIFTDTD
+170 PKLTINDIFTDID

-241 PNTHSYE
+241 SNTHSYE
-248 TETVEY
+248 TETVGHV
-254 DVSASITRPKPS
+254 VSASITRPKPS

-279 YPNLEYYNLKPFLSK
+279 YPNLEYYNLKPFSSK
-294 SSIKKFYKQNDHQKL
+294 SSIKKFYKQNNHQKL

-319 PCIRNNEIQFKAT
+319 PCVRNNEVQFKAT

-472 KVIYKTKIFTIAS
+472 KVIYKTKTFTIAS

-576 EPESLIEIIKT
+576 EPESLIEIIKK

>member
-57 NYNRKIINKQ
+57 NYNRNIINKP
-67 KFRSFLRF
+67 KFHSFLKF

-89 WLSIESAIITGQST
+89 WSSIESAIRTGQSA

-125 SDAKNKIAP
+125 SEAKNKIAP
-134 VIARRDKNVNSAKKE
+134 VIARRDKNVNSAKEE

-164 LLEKSF
+164 LIEKSF
-170 PKLTINDIFTDTD
+170 PKLTINDIFTDID

-188 DELEDHETSSIL
+188 DELEDHETSSIF

-206 INCSPYLFLTN
+206 VNSSPYLFLTN

-241 PNTHSYE
+241 SNTHSYE
-248 TETVEY
+248 TETVEHV
-254 DVSASITRPKPS
+254 VSASITRPKPS
-266 FPCDSRLYLKTKI
+266 FPCDSKLYLKTKI
-279 YPNLEYYNLKPFLSK
+279 YPNLEYYNLKPFSSK
-294 SSIKKFYKQNDHQKL
+294 SSIKKFYKQNNHQKL

-319 PCIRNNEIQFKAT
+319 PCVRNNEIQFKAT

-449 EFFDSKYFHP
+449 DFFNSKYFHP

-472 KVIYKTKIFTIAS
+472 KVIYKTKAFTIAS
-485 MDACSFSH
+485 MDAYSFSH

-576 EPESLIEIIKT
+576 EPESLIEIVKT

>member
-14 DIKPAIQKNSN
+14 DIKPAIEKNSN

-57 NYNRKIINKQ
+57 NYNRNIINKP
-67 KFRSFLRF
+67 KFRSFLKF

-89 WLSIESAIITGQST
+89 WSSIELAIRTGQST
-103 WIILLIISVLLL
+103 WIILLIISILLL

-125 SDAKNKIAP
+125 SNAKNKIAP
-134 VIARRDKNVNSAKKE
+134 VIARRDKNVNSAKEE

-164 LLEKSF
+164 LIEKSF
-170 PKLTINDIFTDTD
+170 PKLTINDIFTDID

-188 DELEDHETSSIL
+188 DELEDHETSSIF
-200 SVIHGT
+200 SAIHGT
-206 INCSPYLFLTN
+206 VNSSPYLFLTN

-241 PNTHSYE
+241 SNTHSYE
-248 TETVEY
+248 TETVGY

-279 YPNLEYYNLKPFLSK
+279 YPNLEYYNLKPFSSK
-294 SSIKKFYKQNDHQKL
+294 SSIKKFYKQNNHQKL

-319 PCIRNNEIQFKAT
+319 PCVRNNEVQFKAT

-344 IKNRNIHKLQMKK
+344 IKNRKIHKLQMKK
-357 TGDTIQVECDNPLT
+357 AGDTIQVECDNPLT

-391 KNFNITMYSIM
+391 NNFNITMYSIM

-435 NTIKFNLEDFFNSN
+435 NTIKFNLENFFNSN
-449 EFFDSKYFHP
+449 DFFDSKYFHP

-472 KVIYKTKIFTIAS
+472 KVIYKTKAFTIAS

-538 FRYPASEDNELKKYS
+538 FRYPASEDNELKKHS

-576 EPESLIEIIKT
+576 EPESLIEIIKK
-587 KFKLS
+587 KFNLS

>member
-57 NYNRKIINKQ
+57 NYNRNIINKP
-67 KFRSFLRF
+67 KFRSFLKF
-75 ILVVSILGI
+75 IFVVSILGI

-89 WLSIESAIITGQST
+89 WSSIELAIRTGQST
-103 WIILLIISVLLL
+103 WIILLIISILLL

-125 SDAKNKIAP
+125 SNAKNKIAP
-134 VIARRDKNVNSAKKE
+134 VIARRDKNVNSAKEE

-164 LLEKSF
+164 LIEKSF
-170 PKLTINDIFTDTD
+170 PKLTINDIFTDID

-188 DELEDHETSSIL
+188 DELEDHETSSIF
-200 SVIHGT
+200 SAIHGT
-206 INCSPYLFLTN
+206 VNSSPYLFLTN

-241 PNTHSYE
+241 SNTHSYE
-248 TETVEY
+248 TETVEHV
-254 DVSASITRPKPS
+254 VSASITRPKPS
-266 FPCDSRLYLKTKI
+266 FPCDSKLYLKTKI
-279 YPNLEYYNLKPFLSK
+279 YPNLEYYNLKPFSSK
-294 SSIKKFYKQNDHQKL
+294 SSIKKFYKQNNHQKL

-391 KNFNITMYSIM
+391 NNFNITMYSIM

-423 YIDTEKLSKNNP
+423 YIDTEKLSKDNP
-435 NTIKFNLEDFFNSN
+435 NTIKFNLENFFNSN
-449 EFFDSKYFHP
+449 DFFDSKYFHP

-472 KVIYKTKIFTIAS
+472 KVICKTKAFTIAS

-493 TPRTHYETVHAYGE
+493 TPRTHYETVRAYGE

-517 YKEIHVNYLVLS
+517 YKEIHVNYLVLA

-538 FRYPASEDNELKKYS
+538 FRYPASEDNELKKHS

-576 EPESLIEIIKT
+576 EPESLIEIIKK

>member
-57 NYNRKIINKQ
+57 NYNRNIINKP
-67 KFRSFLRF
+67 KFRSFLKF

-89 WLSIESAIITGQST
+89 WSSIELAIRTGQST
-103 WIILLIISVLLL
+103 WIILLIISILLL

-125 SDAKNKIAP
+125 SNAKNKIAP
-134 VIARRDKNVNSAKKE
+134 VIARRDKNVNSAKEE

-170 PKLTINDIFTDTD
+170 PKLTINDIFTDID

-188 DELEDHETSSIL
+188 DELEDRETSSIL
-200 SVIHGT
+200 SAIHGT
-206 INCSPYLFLTN
+206 VNSSPYLFLTN

-241 PNTHSYE
+241 SNTHSYE
-248 TETVEY
+248 TETVGY

-279 YPNLEYYNLKPFLSK
+279 YPNLEYYNLKPFSSK
-294 SSIKKFYKQNDHQKL
+294 SSIKKFYKQNNHQKL

-319 PCIRNNEIQFKAT
+319 PCVRNNEVQFKAT

-344 IKNRNIHKLQMKK
+344 IKNRKIHKLQMKK
-357 TGDTIQVECDNPLT
+357 AGDTIQVECDNPLT

-391 KNFNITMYSIM
+391 NNFNITMYSIM

-423 YIDTEKLSKNNP
+423 YIDAEKLSKDNP
-435 NTIKFNLEDFFNSN
+435 NTIKFNLENFFNSN
-449 EFFDSKYFHP
+449 DFFDSKYFHP

-472 KVIYKTKIFTIAS
+472 KVICKTKAFTIAS

-538 FRYPASEDNELKKYS
+538 FRYPASEDNELKKHS

-576 EPESLIEIIKT
+576 EPESLIEIIKK